1 MKKKNSSKCN
11 IFFSVPEA
19 HHPILN
25 FGNPFPSGPIL
36 TIPKDSKL
44 LFEPEINV
52 KIEQPSPAPSGALV
66 QNLNHSHNNSSDNF
80 DKFIKKAKKLDPM
93 LLWGVLRPK
102 IIHNVTTWDFLI
114 DKTLGM

>member
-1 MKKKNSSKCN
+1 MQRL
-11 IFFSVPEA
+11 ISVPEA

-102 IIHNVTTWDFLI
+102 ILHNVTTWDFLI
-114 DKTLGM
+114 DKTLGNNRQRYL

>member
-1 MKKKNSSKCN
+1 MKLSYLKRFEIKLVKKQRL
-11 IFFSVPEA
+11 ISVPEA

-66 QNLNHSHNNSSDNF
+66 QNLNHSHNQS
-80 DKFIKKAKKLDPM
+80 KE
-93 LLWGVLRPK
+93 LRQFNIYKMQSNP
-102 IIHNVTTWDFLI
+102 NLEF
-114 DKTLGM
+114 